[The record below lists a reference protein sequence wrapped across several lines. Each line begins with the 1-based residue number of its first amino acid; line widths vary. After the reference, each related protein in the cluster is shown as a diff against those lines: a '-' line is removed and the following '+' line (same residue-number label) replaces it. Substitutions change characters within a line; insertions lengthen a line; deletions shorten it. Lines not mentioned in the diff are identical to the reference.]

1 MGIMSRRRRA
11 AKDTQV
17 MSPGSTNQATKLKKC
32 SQLAHGSDPR
42 RSMPGSRDG
51 VVAAG
56 LPPTASIT
64 AARGWPGRQRQSP
77 RARPRIR
84 GSAPGKA
91 EMADRQTGWGRRN
104 ALSADKTVGRVRPSE
119 YLDILSSASSP
130 GRLFKKDSSDGFNSN
145 PPPMSRRW
153 RGCRKKRTLCLM
165 LAGRDVSRR
174 LLFGSPEGALQ
185 ERVPTPWRRGRGDIG
200 GRRSGSCPA
209 AIPVSGRASPRATDG
224 KTIENLGHV
233 VKCKLKKK
241 EEKKGL
247 CMAKCMM
254 CRTAWQMCVTNMMT
268 TH

>member
-17 MSPGSTNQATKLKKC
+17 MSPGSTNQATKLKC

-42 RSMPGSRDG
+42 RSMPGTRDG

-56 LPPTASIT
+56 LPPTASRT

-130 GRLFKKDSSDGFNSN
+130 GRLFKRERLERWLQFQ
-145 PPPMSRRW
+145 PPPNVRKMAGLSQKAHTVPHARW
-153 RGCRKKRTLCLM
+153 
-165 LAGRDVSRR
+165 
-174 LLFGSPEGALQ
+174 
-185 ERVPTPWRRGRGDIG
+185 
-200 GRRSGSCPA
+200 
-209 AIPVSGRASPRATDG
+209 SGR
-224 KTIENLGHV
+224 L
-233 VKCKLKKK
+233 
-241 EEKKGL
+241 EEAAVWL
-247 CMAKCMM
+247 A
-254 CRTAWQMCVTNMMT
+254 
-268 TH
+268 

>member
-104 ALSADKTVGRVRPSE
+104 ASSADKTVGRVRPSE
-119 YLDILSSASSP
+119 HLDILSSASSP
-130 GRLFKKDSSDGFNSN
+130 ERLFKRERLERWLQFQ
-145 PPPMSRRW
+145 PPPQCPEDGGVVAKSAHCASCLLVGTSRGGCCLARLKGPCSSVCRPRGGGDEGTLVDGGPAVVQRQSQSVDGQVPEQRTGRQSKTWVMSSS
-153 RGCRKKRTLCLM
+153 
-165 LAGRDVSRR
+165 V
-174 LLFGSPEGALQ
+174 
-185 ERVPTPWRRGRGDIG
+185 
-200 GRRSGSCPA
+200 
-209 AIPVSGRASPRATDG
+209 
-224 KTIENLGHV
+224 N
-233 VKCKLKKK
+233 
-241 EEKKGL
+241 
-247 CMAKCMM
+247 
-254 CRTAWQMCVTNMMT
+254 
-268 TH
+268 